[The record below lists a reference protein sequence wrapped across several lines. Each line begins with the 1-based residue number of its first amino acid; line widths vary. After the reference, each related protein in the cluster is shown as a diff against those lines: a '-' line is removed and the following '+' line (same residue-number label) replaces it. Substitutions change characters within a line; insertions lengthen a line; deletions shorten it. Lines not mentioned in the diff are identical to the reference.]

1 MDGGAGAD
9 PGEFGLRLAA
19 GIRAR
24 AEHHGSRCL
33 ADCREMKASN
43 PADQELIDRNWFPR
57 AHAAGLRRMA
67 LVVPYT
73 GITRLPIEDMLDKI
87 PGTELQHAYFRTVE
101 TATHSRSGSPSVSS
115 GG

>member
-19 GIRAR
+19 GIRAL

-43 PADQELIDRNWFPR
+43 PADQEVIDRNWIPR

-67 LVVPYT
+67 LGVPST
-73 GITRLPIEDMLDKI
+73 GRPRLHIEGMPDKS
-87 PGTELQHAYFRTVE
+87 PGTERQSASCGTV
-101 TATHSRSGSPSVSS
+101 AS
-115 GG
+115 